1 MTVTTERE
9 AAGPVTAML
18 PIPLPTAPPPSPAAL
33 SLLRQAELG
42 LYEAERTADPCR
54 RYVAAHLAALR
65 AGAAVLAVR
74 AQPTRRARSGRS
86 VWQLLPSVAPELS
99 EWAAFFAECSSTRSL
114 AEAGVRR
121 AVTERSADDLVR
133 QSGHFLEVTRAVVS
147 SR

>member
-1 MTVTTERE
+1 MTITTERV

-18 PIPLPTAPPPSPAAL
+18 PIPMQASPPPSPAAL

-42 LYEAERTADPCR
+42 LYEAERTSDACR

-65 AGAAVLAVR
+65 AGASVLAVR
-74 AQPTRRARSGRS
+74 AHPAGRARSGRS

-99 EWAAFFAECSSTRSL
+99 EWAAFFAACSSTRSM
-114 AEAGVRR
+114 AEAGVSR
-121 AVTERSADDLVR
+121 AVTDRSADDLVR
-133 QSGHFLEVTRAVVS
+133 QAGHFLQVSRAVVC